1 MQGLGFYLRGME
13 SHWRIPAGEQYNLTY
28 KGHSD
33 VHMKSHSEGAERD
46 RVGGF
51 CLLIQLRYDDV
62 SYGVVRSGQ
71 VFYMFLYISLFSKVE
86 PIGSDGELNVGGERK
101 RRIKD
106 DTKVFHLSYW
116 KDGVAV
122 CFHGENCGRSW

>member
-46 RVGGF
+46 QVGGF

-71 VFYMFLYISLFSKVE
+71 VFICFYI
-86 PIGSDGELNVGGERK
+86 
-101 RRIKD
+101 
-106 DTKVFHLSYW
+106 FHY
-116 KDGVAV
+116 
-122 CFHGENCGRSW
+122 FQRSNQ